1 MTPTYN
7 QCMAAYDHH
16 SVHDHSGHDHFD
28 AHGPGDAHHRH
39 AHEARPEQRRALLI
53 SLLLTGGFAIV
64 EVIGGFLA
72 NSLALI
78 SDAGHMA
85 ADAGALLIALVAARL
100 AARPVS
106 DKNSFGYGRAE
117 VIGAFVN
124 ALTMLAIVVW
134 IIVEAVTR
142 VFKPLPI
149 AGVTVMIVAVIGLF
163 INIGVLWLLS
173 QGSSGNS
180 GHGNLN
186 SRAAVIHVL
195 GDLLGSVAAIIAGAV
210 VHFTGWTLIDPIL
223 SVLVALLIL
232 RSTWSLARESV
243 SVLMEAVPDDV
254 DYRAVGRALAAID
267 GVVSVHDL
275 HVWQMSAGR
284 RALSAHLLLREVDA
298 WPRVLKESRTMLQG
312 SFGIDHV
319 TLQPE
324 WLGVPAG
331 GQGAGKVIALR
342 VQPVERP

>member
-1 MTPTYN
+1 
-7 QCMAAYDHH
+7 MAEHSHAHH
-16 SVHDHSGHDHFD
+16 HGHDHFD
-28 AHGPGDAHHRH
+28 AHGPDDAPHRH
-39 AHEARPEQRRALLI
+39 THEARPEQRRTLWI
-53 SLLLTGGFAIV
+53 SLILTAGFAIV
-64 EVIGGFLA
+64 ELIGGWLA

-85 ADAGALLIALVAARL
+85 ADAGALLIALIAAQL

-106 DKNSFGYGRAE
+106 EKNSFGYGRAE

-163 INIGVLWLLS
+163 VNIGVLWLLS
-173 QGSSGNS
+173 RDHD

-186 SRAAVIHVL
+186 SRAAAIHVL

-210 VHFTGWTLIDPIL
+210 VYFTGWMLIDPLL

-254 DYRAVGRALAAID
+254 DYRAVGRALAAIE

-298 WPRVLKESRTMLQG
+298 WPRVLKGSRALLQG
-312 SFGIDHV
+312 SFRIDHV

-324 WLGVPAG
+324 WLGSTAA
-331 GQGAGKVIALR
+331 QDGAKVITLKIQAAD
-342 VQPVERP
+342 ER

>member
-1 MTPTYN
+1 
-7 QCMAAYDHH
+7 MAEHH
-16 SVHDHSGHDHFD
+16 PEHHHGHDQFH
-28 AHGPGDAHHRH
+28 AHGPGDAQYRH

-64 EVIGGFLA
+64 EVVGGWLA

-106 DKNSFGYGRAE
+106 AKNSFGYGRAE

-163 INIGVLWLLS
+163 VNIGVLWMLS
-173 QGSSGNS
+173 HD
-180 GHGNLN
+180 HGGLN
-186 SRAAVIHVL
+186 TRAAAIHVL
-195 GDLLGSVAAIIAGAV
+195 GDLLGSVAAIVAGAV
-210 VHFTGWTLIDPIL
+210 VYFTGWMLIDPLL

-232 RSTWSLARESV
+232 RSTWSLARESI
-243 SVLMEAVPDDV
+243 SVLMEAVPDDA
-254 DYRAVGRALAAID
+254 DYRAVGRALAAIE

-298 WPRVLKESRTMLQG
+298 WPRVLKESRALLQG
-312 SFGIDHV
+312 SFQIDHV

-324 WLGVPAG
+324 WLGVARVHG
-331 GQGAGKVIALR
+331 TGRVIALK
-342 VQPVERP
+342 VQSAETR

>member
-1 MTPTYN
+1 
-7 QCMAAYDHH
+7 MAAHDHH
-16 SVHDHSGHDHFD
+16 SGHDHSAHDHFD

-39 AHEARPEQRRALLI
+39 AHETRPEQRRALLI
-53 SLLLTGGFAIV
+53 SFLLTGGFAIV
-64 EVIGGFLA
+64 EVIGGWLA

-124 ALTMLAIVVW
+124 ALTMLAVVVW

-142 VFKPLPI
+142 VFKPLPV
-149 AGVTVMIVAVIGLF
+149 AGVTVMLVAVIGLF

-173 QGSSGNS
+173 LGNSGNS
-180 GHGNLN
+180 GHGTLN
-186 SRAAVIHVL
+186 SRAAMIHVL

-254 DYRAVGRALAAID
+254 DYRAVGRALAGID

-298 WPRVLKESRTMLQG
+298 WPLVLKESRTMLQG
-312 SFGIDHV
+312 NFGIDHV

-331 GQGAGKVIALR
+331 VQGTAKVIALK
-342 VQPVERP
+342 VLPVERA